1 MRILLTTPAPAHSR
15 KGNRITALRWAR
27 LLKDLGH
34 HVIIAQEY
42 QNQRCDLLVALHARR
57 SFPSIERFHHRHPN
71 KALVLALT
79 GTDLYGDIHTDTQAR
94 QALDMAWRFILL
106 QPDGIA
112 QLPPYLH
119 PKARVIFQ
127 SVRPPSGIFP
137 PRQDV
142 FDVCVIGHL
151 RPVKD
156 PFRTA
161 RAARLLPASSR
172 LRVLHMGAALS
183 PDMEEQA
190 GAEQNTNP
198 RYTWLGELPR
208 WKTLR
213 QLCRCRLLVLTSQ
226 MEGGANVVSEA
237 LACCVPVLSSHISG
251 SIGMLGP
258 DYPGY
263 FPTGNTRALTA
274 LLKRS
279 ETEPSFYNT
288 LATRCSQLS
297 TLVDPAQERQ
307 GWSELLAEWPT

>member
-1 MRILLTTPAPAHSR
+1 MRILLATPAPAHSR

-27 LLKDLGH
+27 LLKELGH
-34 HVIIAQEY
+34 QVAVAQKY
-42 QNQRCDLLVALHARR
+42 NRQRCDLLVPLHARR
-57 SFPSIERFHHRHPN
+57 SFSSIERFHRLHPN
-71 KALVLALT
+71 KPLVLALT
-79 GTDLYGDIHTDTQAR
+79 GTDLYGDIHTDAQAR
-94 QALDMAWRFILL
+94 QALDMAWRFVLL

-112 QLPPYLH
+112 QLPTHLQD
-119 PKARVIFQ
+119 KARVIFQ
-127 SVRPPSGIFP
+127 SVRPPAGIFAA
-137 PRQDV
+137 RQDV

-183 PDMEEQA
+183 PDMARQARAEQA
-190 GAEQNTNP
+190 ANP

-208 WKTLR
+208 WQTLR
-213 QLCRCRLLVLTSQ
+213 RLSRCRLLVLTSQ

-237 LACCVPVLSSHISG
+237 LACGVPVLSSHISG

-263 FPTGNTRALTA
+263 FPTGKTRALAA

-279 ETEPSFYNT
+279 ETDPDFYNALVAHCNQ
-288 LATRCSQLS
+288 LAH
-297 TLVDPAQERQ
+297 LVDSVQERQ
-307 GWSELLAEWPT
+307 SWADLLGEWPA